1 MYFKNQDLNNLLNS
15 QGFVVFNLLDESK
28 INSLLQLYA
37 SHFENNEPGFYSSS
51 FLENEGKRNALNDRI
66 QTIIQ
71 QEIDSFCEP
80 HLSLGACFLTKN
92 HGDDGEMQP
101 HQDWTIVDE
110 TVFQSITIWI
120 PLQDVDN
127 SNGALRIL
135 PGSHLFSS
143 ALRSPTL
150 EDPFKFLHEEIKKD
164 LISITLKKGQAIAFS
179 HALIHASP
187 PNLTDKIRV
196 AATFGFIPEKAKLV
210 FYHKLDASTIEKY
223 QVDVDFFQRYNRQ
236 IGQRPVWLKPIEQI
250 EYRQKFETQESY
262 QILKNNYSIQKAMS
276 QYKMMPILKD
286 GSKQHFFEEN
296 GYAVLPV
303 LNQNQIEALKSYYN
317 SSPIAKEKHEGFHVS
332 MDNKDK
338 EFCRQTR
345 DFIWDTTLPEMQKHL
360 FDFKPFV
367 ASYTAKEP
375 SPRGIVPPHQDWSF
389 AANEELGFCSI
400 TCWIALV
407 DTTIDNGAL
416 GIIPGTHKLMQNHR
430 PSPSPQAP
438 VPLSKHMFPLFPY
451 TQLIEMKAGEMLL
464 FDNRTFHASP
474 PNLTNETRLAV
485 GIGITQK
492 NANLVHYFLKPDG
505 ENNKLLKYN
514 VDADFFLAYDNAR
527 LSAMYDHSE
536 LIEGYGEP
544 EELPYVFDDWDTITL
559 INTIKQSGVTINLEL
574 NERMESLFPQ
584 QYQVVNEPEMKEEVE
599 NEVVLDNRTFFQKY
613 TPINIYREIKYKF
626 TLK

>member
-1 MYFKNQDLNNLLNS
+1 MYFKNQDLNNLLKS
-15 QGFVVFNLLDESK
+15 QGFVVFDLLDESK
-28 INSLLQLYA
+28 ISSLQQLYSA
-37 SHFENNEPGFYSSS
+37 HFGNNQPGFYSSS
-51 FLENEGKRNALNDRI
+51 FLENEDKRSSLNDKI
-66 QTIIQ
+66 QNIIQ
-71 QEIDSFCEP
+71 QEIDSFCVP
-80 HLSLGACFLTKN
+80 HQSLGACFLTKN
-92 HGDDGEMQP
+92 IGEDGEMQP

-110 TVFQSITIWI
+110 TIFQSITIWI

-127 SNGALRIL
+127 SNGALRVL

-164 LISITLKKGQAIAFS
+164 LISIPLKKGQAIAFS

-187 PNLTDKIRV
+187 PNLTEKIRI
-196 AATFGFIPEKAKLV
+196 AATLGFIPEKAKLV
-210 FYHKLDASTIEKY
+210 FYHKLDSSTVEKY
-223 QVDVDFFQRYNRQ
+223 KVEVDFFQHYNRQ
-236 IGQRPVWLKPIEQI
+236 IGQKPEWLKPIEQI
-250 EYRQKFETQESY
+250 EYKQMFETLESY
-262 QILKNNYSIQKAMS
+262 QVLRNNYSIQKAMS
-276 QYKMMPILKD
+276 QYKMIPILKD
-286 GSKQHFFEEN
+286 ANKQHFFEEN
-296 GYAVLPV
+296 GFAVFPV
-303 LNQNQIEALKSYYN
+303 LNQNQIEALKSYYY
-317 SSPIAKEKHEGFHVS
+317 SSPIVKEEHEGFHVS

-338 EFCRQTR
+338 EFCKQTR
-345 DFIWDTTLPEMQKHL
+345 DFIWDTALPEMQKHL
-360 FDFKPFV
+360 LDFKPFV

-389 AANEELGFCSI
+389 TANEEQGFCSI

-416 GIIPGTHKLMQNHR
+416 GIVSGSHKLMQNHR

-474 PNLTNETRLAV
+474 PNITNETRLAV

-492 NANLVHYFLKPDG
+492 TANLVHYYLKPDG
-505 ENNKLLKYN
+505 EKNKLLKYN
-514 VDADFFLAYDNAR
+514 VDEAFFLAYDNAR
-527 LSAMYDHSE
+527 LSTMFDNSE

-544 EELPYVFDDWDTITL
+544 EELPYVFDDWDTATL
-559 INTIKQSGVTINLEL
+559 INTIKLNGVDINQEL
-574 NERMESLFPQ
+574 SKRMESLFPQ
-584 QYQVVNEPEMKEEVE
+584 QYQVVNDQDIKQEIVTEVA
-599 NEVVLDNRTFFQKY
+599 VDNRTFFQKY